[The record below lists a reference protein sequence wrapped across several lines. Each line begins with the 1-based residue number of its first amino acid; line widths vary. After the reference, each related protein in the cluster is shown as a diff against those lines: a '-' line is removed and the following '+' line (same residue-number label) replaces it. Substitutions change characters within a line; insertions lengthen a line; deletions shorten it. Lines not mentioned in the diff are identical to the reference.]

1 MRETKSTIRTTLAGL
16 AVLGSVFG
24 GAAQAGCLDA
34 KAVAAPF
41 ASHLADRSGGQLV
54 SVVYHPGADGE
65 GFVQTS
71 TMFEENPPIVGT
83 WEWEWRAKDDVQFP
97 DGTLIDFGTIQWHED
112 GTEITIS
119 GGRTPAVGDVCMGS
133 WRQVGHSKFR
143 LTHVAMGYGP
153 PPGRATGYG
162 GLAVLDMTVTV
173 DPSGDSYHGNFTL
186 TQYHLKFD
194 PNVPNSEFDT
204 SQVDYQF
211 GGPVTAIRLSPK

>member
-1 MRETKSTIRTTLAGL
+1 MRESKSTIRATLAGF
-16 AVLGSVFG
+16 AVLGAVFG

-34 KAVAAPF
+34 KAVAAQV
-41 ASHLADRSGGQLV
+41 SRHLADSSEGRFAPA
-54 SVVYHPGADGE
+54 VYHPGADGA
-65 GFVQTS
+65 GFLQAS
-71 TMFEENPPIVGT
+71 NFEEGPGIVGT
-83 WEWEWRAKDDVQFP
+83 WEFEWRAKDDVQFP
-97 DGTLIDFGTIQWHED
+97 DGTLVDFGTIQWHED

-133 WRQVGHSKFR
+133 WRQVGHSKFH

-153 PPGRATGYG
+153 PPGPATGYG

-173 DPSGDSYHGNFTL
+173 DPSGDSYHGWFTL

-194 PNVPNSEFDT
+194 PNVPFSEFDT

-211 GGPVTAIRLSPK
+211 GGPVTAVRLNTK

>member
-1 MRETKSTIRTTLAGL
+1 MRVSKSIFRKALVGF

-41 ASHLADRSGGQLV
+41 ASHLADRGGGQLI
-54 SVVYHPGADGE
+54 SAVYHPDSDGA
-65 GFVQTS
+65 GFVQSS
-71 TMFEENPPIVGT
+71 TMFEESPAIVGT

-119 GGRTPAVGDVCMGS
+119 GGRTPAVGNVCMGS

-143 LTHVAMGYGP
+143 LTHVAMGYGA
-153 PPGRATGYG
+153 PPGPATGYS

-211 GGPVTAIRLSPK
+211 GGPVTAIRLNPK

>member
-1 MRETKSTIRTTLAGL
+1 MRVSKSIIRRTLAGF
-16 AVLGSVFG
+16 AVLGSVFA

-41 ASHLADRSGGQLV
+41 ASHLADRGGGRFI
-54 SVVYHPGADGE
+54 SAVYHPDSDGA
-65 GFVQTS
+65 GFVQS
-71 TMFEENPPIVGT
+71 SALFEESPAIVGT

-119 GGRTPAVGDVCMGS
+119 GGRTPAVGNVCMGS

-143 LTHVAMGYGP
+143 LTHVAMGYGA
-153 PPGRATGYG
+153 PPGPVTGYAG
-162 GLAVLDMTVTV
+162 VAVLDMTVTV

-211 GGPVTAIRLSPK
+211 GGPVTAIRLNPK

>member
-1 MRETKSTIRTTLAGL
+1 MRDSKLTIRTILAGF
-16 AVLGSVFG
+16 AVLGSIFG

-41 ASHLADRSGGQLV
+41 ASHLADRSGGQFV
-54 SVVYHPGADGE
+54 TASYHPGADGPA
-65 GFVQTS
+65 FVQTS
-71 TMFEENPPIVGT
+71 TIFEENPAIVGT
-83 WEWEWRAKDDVQFP
+83 WEFEWRAKDDVQFP

-133 WRQVGHSKFR
+133 WRQAGHSKFR

-153 PPGRATGYG
+153 PPGPATGYG

>member
-1 MRETKSTIRTTLAGL
+1 
-16 AVLGSVFG
+16 
-24 GAAQAGCLDA
+24 
-34 KAVAAPF
+34 
-41 ASHLADRSGGQLV
+41 
-54 SVVYHPGADGE
+54 
-65 GFVQTS
+65 
-71 TMFEENPPIVGT
+71 VGT

-153 PPGRATGYG
+153 PPGPATGYG

-173 DPSGDSYHGNFTL
+173 DRRMIPAAAL
-186 TQYHLKFD
+186 TDAHRIAGVD
-194 PNVPNSEFDT
+194 GPEPCRRR
-204 SQVDYQF
+204 QVGRISC
-211 GGPVTAIRLSPK
+211 GGARRCEARANA

>member
-1 MRETKSTIRTTLAGL
+1 MRETKSTIRTTLAGF

-24 GAAQAGCLDA
+24 SAATALASRHPAC
-34 KAVAAPF
+34 AAPF
-41 ASHLADRSGGQLV
+41 ASHLADRSGGQLA
-54 SVVYHPGADGE
+54 SAVYHPGADGE

-71 TMFEENPPIVGT
+71 TMFEENPAIVGT
-83 WEWEWRAKDDVQFP
+83 WEWEWRAKDDLQFP

-153 PPGRATGYG
+153 PSGPATGYG

>member
-1 MRETKSTIRTTLAGL
+1 MRESKSTIRTTLAGF
-16 AVLGSVFG
+16 AVLGAVFG
-24 GAAQAGCLDA
+24 GAVQASCLDA
-34 KAVAAPF
+34 KAVAAPV
-41 ASHLADRSGGQLV
+41 SRHLADNSGGRFV
-54 SVVYHPGADGE
+54 SAVYHPGADGA
-65 GFVQTS
+65 GFVQAS
-71 TMFEENPPIVGT
+71 FDESPAIVGT
-83 WEWEWRAKDDVQFP
+83 WEFEWRAKDDVQFP

-153 PPGRATGYG
+153 PPGPATGYG

-173 DPSGDSYHGNFTL
+173 DPSGDSYHGWFTL

-194 PNVPNSEFDT
+194 PNVPFSEFDT

-211 GGPVTAIRLSPK
+211 GGPVTAVRLNTK

>member
-1 MRETKSTIRTTLAGL
+1 MRESKSTTTLAGIV
-16 AVLGSVFG
+16 VLGSVFG
-24 GAAQAGCLDA
+24 GTAQAGCLDA

-41 ASHLADRSGGQLV
+41 ASHLADRSGGQFIAA
-54 SVVYHPGADGE
+54 VYHPGSDSA
-65 GFVQTS
+65 GFVQIS
-71 TMFEENPPIVGT
+71 TMFEESPAIVGT
-83 WEWEWRAKDDVQFP
+83 WEWEWRAKDDLQFP

-133 WRQVGHSKFR
+133 WRQVGHSRFR

-153 PPGRATGYG
+153 PQGPATGYS

-173 DPSGDSYHGNFTL
+173 DPSGDRYHGNFTL

-204 SQVDYQF
+204 SEVDYQF
-211 GGPVTAIRLSPK
+211 GGPVTGIRVSPK